1 MRNKKPPSAKTGGGR
16 LIDMKQPCNMK
27 NSKDYEQH
35 SYNSL
40 AMRLGLHVSRTT
52 LKQWIE
58 SGKLTPVLLQKN
70 TRNTHIVFHKA
81 KLDQLQ
87 KLLEEGYRQR
97 LGRLAKTHA
106 EVVKYRAAAAANAL
120 RVFEANK
127 KRRAAG
133 QDEIEEPNP
142 AMNDDD
148 ARGRVSLKNNPKVKK
163 LFSGFG
169 LYR

>member
-1 MRNKKPPSAKTGGGR
+1 
-16 LIDMKQPCNMK
+16 MK
-27 NSKDYEQH
+27 NSQQYEQH

-40 AMRLGLHVSRTT
+40 ALRLGLHVSRTT
-52 LKQWIE
+52 LKNWVE
-58 SGKLTPVLLQKN
+58 EGKLRPVLIQKN
-70 TRNTHIVFHKA
+70 TRNTHLVFHKA
-81 KLDQLQ
+81 KLDQLH
-87 KLLEEGYRQR
+87 KLLEAGYRQR

-133 QDEIEEPNP
+133 QEEIEEPNP
-142 AMNDDD
+142 AMNDED
-148 ARGRVSLKNNPKVKK
+148 ARGRVNLKLSPKTKK
-163 LFSGFG
+163 LFTGCG